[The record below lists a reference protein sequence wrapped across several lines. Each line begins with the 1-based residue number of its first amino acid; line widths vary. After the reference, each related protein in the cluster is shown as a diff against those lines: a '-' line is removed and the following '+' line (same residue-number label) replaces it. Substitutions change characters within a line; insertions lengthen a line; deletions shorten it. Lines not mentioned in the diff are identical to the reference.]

1 MVLLHA
7 VAQRMF
13 FWIGEPTAEP
23 FQLFGY
29 VAGILL
35 VSVVLIALLL
45 IKQQWIERFPP
56 PVYIMAVMACLLALD
71 TLTGDGNN
79 IWPYLLCQ
87 GIVSVRLSGEKTGWT
102 TLSFLLSY
110 LMISGLNGWR
120 AQPWWLLI
128 YQALAFGMIG
138 WMSSMLQKARWEALQ
153 VKQENRRLL
162 VKVEEANRRLH
173 EYILELEETSRRD
186 YLTGLYNFSGFQ
198 EQVTRS
204 LARCGAGQS
213 YHVICVD
220 LVDFQQVNM
229 REGIDAGDQ
238 MLVML
243 ARQLKRNL
251 PPYAQVARYDGDQF
265 AVGLMGDERVLRQSL
280 ETIEEVIS
288 GLRAGRTLLNFCLGT
303 ASYPQE
309 ATNASELIRIAENRL
324 SIEQSRLRHQEE
336 ERQRHLEKLSALGQL
351 AAGLAHE
358 IRNPLTSIRGFIQI
372 SARESEQVKKWESI
386 ILPEIDRINDLLRQ
400 FLHLSES
407 RPARFTVFN
416 LDQLMEDVLRLLQP
430 KTMLMGHQLIVQP
443 PVTPVVI
450 EADAEQ
456 LKQVLINLIQNG
468 LESLSEGGK
477 VTVRWK
483 EMRDR
488 ILIRVEDNGSG
499 IKPEHMSRIF
509 DPFFTTKKDGTGMG
523 LSICHRIIS
532 DHGGQI
538 HVTSQPGRGTTF
550 NIHLPICQVST
561 VKQRSSTN
569 NQDHSG
575 TSQQGTRNDQAEH
588 LEESPLPLSKRR
600 LALHPFKLLR

>member
-1 MVLLHA
+1 MELLHA
-7 VAQRMF
+7 VSQRLLLG
-13 FWIGEPTAEP
+13 IGEPITRLYYP
-23 FQLFGY
+23 FGHI
-29 VAGILL
+29 AGILL
-35 VSVVLIALLL
+35 VTSILIALLL
-45 IKQQWIERFPP
+45 MKQQWIERIPTAL
-56 PVYIMAVMACLLALD
+56 YIVAVIACLVVLD
-71 TLTGDGNN
+71 ALTGDWNDL
-79 IWPYLLCQ
+79 WLYLLVQ
-87 GIVSVRLSGEKTGWT
+87 GIVSVRLLGEKTGWST
-102 TLSFLLSY
+102 FSFFLTY
-110 LMISGLNGWR
+110 VIISGLNGWW
-120 AQPWWLLI
+120 AQPWWLTM
-128 YQALAFGMIG
+128 YQALTFGMIG
-138 WMSSMLQKARWEALQ
+138 WMGVTLQKARWEAQQ
-153 VKQENRRLL
+153 VKRENRRLL
-162 VKVEEANRRLH
+162 VKVEEAHRRLQQ
-173 EYILELEETSRRD
+173 YILELEETSRRD

-229 REGIDAGDQ
+229 KQGIDAGDQ

-265 AVGLMGDERVLRQSL
+265 AVGLMGNERVLRQSL

-288 GLRAGRTLLNFCLGT
+288 GLRAERTLLNYCLGT

-309 ATNASELIRIAENRL
+309 AANASELIRIAEHRL
-324 SIEQSRLRHQEE
+324 SIEQRRLRHREE
-336 ERQRHLEKLSALGQL
+336 ERRRHLEKLSALGQL

-386 ILPEIDRINDLLRQ
+386 ILPEIDRINDLLKQ

-407 RPARFTVFN
+407 RPAKFTVFN

-430 KTMLMGHQLIVQP
+430 KTMLMGHQLIAQP
-443 PVTPVVI
+443 PVSPVVI

-468 LESLSEGGK
+468 LESLGESGQ
-477 VTVRWK
+477 VIVRWK
-483 EMRDR
+483 EMRNR

-509 DPFFTTKKDGTGMG
+509 DPFFTTKSDGTGMG

-550 NIHLPICQVST
+550 NIHLPVCQVST
-561 VKQRSSTN
+561 NEQTSYSLE
-569 NQDHSG
+569 DYG
-575 TSQQGTRNDQAEH
+575 TAQQGTGSAQTVQQQ
-588 LEESPLPLSKRR
+588 ESPSVAVSQNR
-600 LALHPFKLLR
+600 LALHPSKHLR